1 MTRSVLLLSLAA
13 ALSFTSAASAQQQ
26 AQAQEQEQAQTALTT
41 SEASGAKTALT
52 GDPNR
57 RICKTIK
64 VTGTRLGKSKVC
76 RSAVEWSEQTA
87 QNRQGLERA
96 QTQAGLK
103 GN

>member
-13 ALSFTSAASAQQQ
+13 ALSLSSAASAQQQ
-26 AQAQEQEQAQTALTT
+26 AQEQAPTALAA
-41 SEASGAKTALT
+41 SEASGAKTAAT

-57 RICKTIK
+57 RICKTVK
-64 VTGTRLGKSKVC
+64 VTGTRLGKAKVC
-76 RSAVEWSEQTA
+76 RSAMEWSEQTA

>member
-13 ALSFTSAASAQQQ
+13 ALSLTSAASAQEQ
-26 AQAQEQEQAQTALTT
+26 AQAQAVPMASQ
-41 SEASGAKTALT
+41 SSGAKTALT

-64 VTGTRLGKSKVC
+64 VTGTRLGKAKVC
-76 RSAVEWSEQTA
+76 RSAMEWSEQTA
-87 QNRQGLERA
+87 QSRQDLEKA
-96 QTQAGLK
+96 QTQTPLK